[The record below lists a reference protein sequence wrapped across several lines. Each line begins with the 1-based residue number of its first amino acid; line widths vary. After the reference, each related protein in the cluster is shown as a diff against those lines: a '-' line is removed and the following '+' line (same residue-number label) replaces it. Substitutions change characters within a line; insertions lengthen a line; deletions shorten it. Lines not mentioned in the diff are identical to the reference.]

1 MISNQTTTNFSSKFM
16 TQNKDISQN
25 NSIRINDV
33 ELAVE
38 DTFHDLSLNKT
49 TSISGKDQA
58 MTKDENKDILNK
70 KLA

>member
-1 MISNQTTTNFSSKFM
+1 M
-16 TQNKDISQN
+16 TQNKDITQN

-49 TSISGKDQA
+49 TSFSGKDQA